1 MAAMAKGRLPP
12 AADLRQAAEER
23 LRSKKAAPGEG
34 LAEVDV
40 RVLFHELQVHQI
52 ELEMQNEELQRA
64 QAVAEEASERYHDLF
79 AFAPVGYFL
88 WDVQG
93 HILEVN
99 MAGAALLGLDRSRV
113 VQKRFGQFV
122 AMEHRASF
130 ADFCRRVLLAD
141 AKHTCE
147 VEILNDGQAVAVLV
161 EGVAVQD
168 RRGHRRVC
176 RAAVID
182 ISQQKRAEEDL
193 KSLNETLEQ
202 RVAEGT
208 KGIQI
213 LHDIATVANQ
223 AQTTEQA
230 IEYCLRRVATYNGWC
245 FGHALLP
252 AADNPDELVPG
263 YFYYAEDPQRFRRFR
278 EATFGLR
285 LRRGQGLPGRALASG
300 KLEWTTDLRDD
311 LIERRALVAEDLGIS
326 TAIAFPVLL
335 GEKIV
340 AVLEFFCDRLIQPN
354 GMIADALAGVGLQLG
369 RVVERA
375 RFEEH
380 LLTIA
385 DEIRQDIAQDLHDN
399 VGQELTGLGLMAATL
414 AEMLPSAETPAGKL
428 AAGVVATVK
437 HAHDTVRGL
446 SRGMLPL
453 ELEDGLLAVAL
464 EQLTSVTSG
473 SSLIKCSFTCP
484 QPDLVFDSRVSVH
497 LYRIAQEAVANA
509 LRHSGAHSIRITLAK
524 EDGEIVLGIED
535 DGTGPPSESAQAGG
549 MGLRIMR
556 YRAGLIGGKLEF
568 GSGLGGGTQVVCRV
582 ATPPPTP
589 PKIRNSKSNRR
600 RS

>member
-1 MAAMAKGRLPP
+1 MAAMSKGRLPP

-23 LRSKKAAPGEG
+23 LRSKKAAPVEG

-40 RVLFHELQVHQI
+40 RALLHELQVHQI

-64 QAVAEEASERYHDLF
+64 QAVAEEASERYQDLF

-88 WDVQG
+88 WDAQG

-99 MAGAALLGLDRSRV
+99 LAGAALLGLDRSRV

-122 AMEHRASF
+122 ALEHRAMF

-141 AKHTCE
+141 AKQTCE

-161 EGVAVQD
+161 EGIAVHD

-193 KSLNETLEQ
+193 KRLNETLEQ

-252 AADNPDELVPG
+252 AADNPDELLPG

-285 LRRGQGLPGRALASG
+285 LRRGQGLPGRAVG
-300 KLEWTTDLRDD
+300 QR
-311 LIERRALVAEDLGIS
+311 
-326 TAIAFPVLL
+326 
-335 GEKIV
+335 
-340 AVLEFFCDRLIQPN
+340 Q
-354 GMIADALAGVGLQLG
+354 AGVDHG
-369 RVVERA
+369 
-375 RFEEH
+375 
-380 LLTIA
+380 
-385 DEIRQDIAQDLHDN
+385 
-399 VGQELTGLGLMAATL
+399 
-414 AEMLPSAETPAGKL
+414 
-428 AAGVVATVK
+428 
-437 HAHDTVRGL
+437 
-446 SRGMLPL
+446 
-453 ELEDGLLAVAL
+453 
-464 EQLTSVTSG
+464 
-473 SSLIKCSFTCP
+473 
-484 QPDLVFDSRVSVH
+484 
-497 LYRIAQEAVANA
+497 
-509 LRHSGAHSIRITLAK
+509 
-524 EDGEIVLGIED
+524 
-535 DGTGPPSESAQAGG
+535 
-549 MGLRIMR
+549 
-556 YRAGLIGGKLEF
+556 RAGRPDRAPRTRG
-568 GSGLGGGTQVVCRV
+568 
-582 ATPPPTP
+582 
-589 PKIRNSKSNRR
+589 RR
-600 RS
+600 PGH